1 MLFRNGQTC
10 QALTGEGTVSYSL
23 GHLTPQNSS
32 ENLEEVTMGS
42 LQVTSNILSELIQ
55 GFKKNVQINQKS
67 PQITK
72 YRCFVTPQRPPSKVC
87 VIKLLLIIPQVL

>member
-23 GHLTPQNSS
+23 RHLSPQNSS

-42 LQVTSNILSELIQ
+42 LQVTSLNILTELIQ
-55 GFKKNVQINQKS
+55 GFKKMCRL
-67 PQITK
+67 TK
-72 YRCFVTPQRPPSKVC
+72 NHLRSQSTIASS
-87 VIKLLLIIPQVL
+87 LLRVL